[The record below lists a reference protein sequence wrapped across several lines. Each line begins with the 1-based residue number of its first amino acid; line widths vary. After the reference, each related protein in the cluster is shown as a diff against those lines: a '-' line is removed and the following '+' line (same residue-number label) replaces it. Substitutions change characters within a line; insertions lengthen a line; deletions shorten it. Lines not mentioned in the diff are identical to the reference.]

1 MIISHNDQDEMKE
14 VNKYHIQDHIII
26 LVEISSLNSP
36 DEYAKKMRVIK
47 FLKGELRCGSYD
59 IQDIVMMSAVHDDYS
74 IVKMVFRM
82 NLVSRKYKILK
93 LIYRKKQN

>member
-1 MIISHNDQDEMKE
+1 MQLFAPWLEGFSFIIPHPTPHNWFGRDM
-14 VNKYHIQDHIII
+14 
-26 LVEISSLNSP
+26 SSLNSP